1 MLHRSDRLPCTV
13 RYVRI
18 VAVATVGA
26 GSTCDAPA
34 MASFD
39 LSSRAGPADGDEPA
53 FRLDPALSEPFSPHI
68 DFEGKT
74 PDGVSRSGRNGV
86 AAWLRQ
92 TRQRRYVHRLD
103 AGWSGPKLLVD
114 GDSWLH
120 FPLVRDLAAQLDSDH
135 AIDCLAGEG
144 DPLRNPIRARRIGEA
159 IVEQRH
165 DAVLLSIGGRGILD
179 GFRLP
184 AFVEPFAAGR
194 CGADYPSPYF
204 IACLQTELM
213 PQVVALLAEIRSIDA
228 RVPILLH
235 SYAHGRPRDFIWLGR
250 PLCARGIADPDLQ
263 RAVVAALVDRFHT
276 ALVAGIAT
284 ARLGDVHVVDC
295 RDAVGADWFDELHPN
310 NRGFEAMAA
319 RFRAA
324 LARVL

>member
-1 MLHRSDRLPCTV
+1 
-13 RYVRI
+13 
-18 VAVATVGA
+18 
-26 GSTCDAPA
+26 
-34 MASFD
+34 MALLDSCP
-39 LSSRAGPADGDEPA
+39 GPADVGDPA
-53 FRLDPALSEPFSPHI
+53 FQIDAARSQPFQPHV
-68 DFEGKT
+68 DFDRDNDSSAARTG
-74 PDGVSRSGRNGV
+74 GNSV
-86 AAWLRQ
+86 AAWLRH
-92 TRQRRYVHRLD
+92 TRQRRYAERMN
-103 AGWSGPKLLVD
+103 AGWQGPKLLVD

-144 DPLRNPIRARRIGEA
+144 DPLRNPIRARRIGDS

-165 DAVLLSIGGRGILD
+165 DAVVLSIGGRDVLD

-194 CGADYPSPYF
+194 RAHDYPSPYF
-204 IACLQTELM
+204 SICLDRELI
-213 PQVVALLAEIRSIDA
+213 PHIVALLAGIRSIDS

-250 PLCARGIADPDLQ
+250 PLLERGIGDPALQ
-263 RAVVAALVDRFHT
+263 RAIVAALVDRFHT
-276 ALVAGIAT
+276 ALVEGVAA
-284 ARLGDVHVVDC
+284 ARLGNVHVVDC

-310 NRGFEAMAA
+310 NRGFEAIAA
-319 RFRAA
+319 RFRVA